1 MRCEICQRPTGSNS
15 TWCRLC
21 ARSYDRWLLTRD
33 NDGST
38 AAALTWTARR
48 CWYFA
53 RQRIAAARNKSEND
67 QAEAEAD
74 RARARLNDRLR
85 ATRLLDDSDY

>member
-53 RQRIAAARNKSEND
+53 RQRIAAARNKSEMYE
-67 QAEAEAD
+67 QAELT
-74 RARARLNDRLR
+74 RSRSRLEDM
-85 ATRLLDDSDY
+85 D